1 MDFEEYSRTVAIL
14 DADIAAR
21 PVRPITIPQAK
32 PEQAMPPLEELS
44 QDVPPTPARAVVL
57 ACGTDLKPE
66 PVRWL

>member
-1 MDFEEYSRTVAIL
+1 MNFEEYSRTVAIL

-21 PVRPITIPQAK
+21 PVRPIIIPQAN
-32 PEQAMPPLEELS
+32 PEPAMPPLQELA